1 MIKTSNFEAVKVAL
15 KQDKNGYILTL
26 AIHPDDISE
35 DVMRDFV
42 GSRYQIVMVRLNDD
56 ETVMQERPKESAV
69 AKPAKQERDKVPG
82 IVSSAGILCRDPDFW
97 DYLKDQGE
105 LLEKNESNAVEVL
118 HRMVG
123 INSRL
128 ELVNNPD
135 KELAYDTIVREF
147 REWLNS
153 RPPF

>member
-1 MIKTSNFEAVKVAL
+1 MLKTLTFECVKVAL
-15 KQDKNGYILTL
+15 KQDKNGYVLTL
-26 AIHPDDISE
+26 NIHPDDIPT
-35 DVMRDFV
+35 DLMRDFV
-42 GSRYQIVMVRLNDD
+42 GARYQTVMVRLNDD
-56 ETVMQERPKESAV
+56 ETAMTERPKESTV
-69 AKPAKQERDKVPG
+69 AKLAKQERDKVPG

>member
-42 GSRYQIVMVRLNDD
+42 GSRYQVVMVRLNGD
-56 ETVMQERPKESAV
+56 EQPMAERPKESTV
-69 AKPAKQERDKVPG
+69 AKLAKQERDKVPG